1 MEIKLKLNDKR
12 QGSFYIEEE
21 NELVAEMVIRV
32 EGPHLT
38 VYHTE
43 VAEKAE
49 GKGYAKL
56 LLNDGRLCKKTP
68 VESNAALP
76 FCACTVQ
83 TAACKLCRSVEVGIS
98 K

>member
-38 VYHTE
+38 IYHTE

-56 LLNDGRLCKKTP
+56 LLNEMVDYARKHQLKVMPLC
-68 VESNAALP
+68 P
-76 FCACTVQ
+76 FVHAQ
-83 TAACKLCRSVEVGIS
+83 FKRQPANYADLWK
-98 K
+98 